1 MKKKIKYLL
10 IGILALI
17 LTGCSSSKVITDIDY
32 SKLEEMI
39 DNKESFILEVVQTGC
54 SHCEEFS
61 PRFKAVLKT
70 NDEVAYSLNLYN
82 MTDDELKRFER
93 KEIEPVYNAET
104 GKIENVE
111 KRYVDWGAA
120 AGEILQSGKVPP
132 DELASRGFIRS
143 GREGVRPMKEI
154 QGWGYE
160 RQGLRGQVFE
170 RPSWSLS
177 APVGESSSS
186 PSKSGWSLNN

>member
-70 NDEVAYSLNLYN
+70 NDEEAYSLNLYN
-82 MTDDELKRFER
+82 MTDEER
-93 KEIEPVYNAET
+93 KKFNELTTSVSGTPTVLYFEDGKET
-104 GKIENVE
+104 SHKINGAVSNEKIEEFLE
-111 KRYVDWGAA
+111 K
-120 AGEILQSGKVPP
+120 IKN
-132 DELASRGFIRS
+132 
-143 GREGVRPMKEI
+143 K
-154 QGWGYE
+154 
-160 RQGLRGQVFE
+160 
-170 RPSWSLS
+170 
-177 APVGESSSS
+177 
-186 PSKSGWSLNN
+186 

>member
-1 MKKKIKYLL
+1 MKKKIKFLL

-70 NDEVAYSLNLYN
+70 NDEEAYSLNLYN
-82 MTDDELKRFER
+82 MTDDELKKFNELTTSVSGTPTVLYFEDG
-93 KEIEPVYNAET
+93 KETSHKINGAVSNE
-104 GKIENVE
+104 KIEEFLKKIKN
-111 KRYVDWGAA
+111 K
-120 AGEILQSGKVPP
+120 
-132 DELASRGFIRS
+132 
-143 GREGVRPMKEI
+143 
-154 QGWGYE
+154 
-160 RQGLRGQVFE
+160 
-170 RPSWSLS
+170 
-177 APVGESSSS
+177 
-186 PSKSGWSLNN
+186 

>member
-32 SKLEEMI
+32 SKLEEII

-70 NDEVAYSLNLYN
+70 NDEEAYSLNLYN
-82 MTDDELKRFER
+82 MTDEER
-93 KEIEPVYNAET
+93 KKFNELTTSVSGTPTVLYFEDGKET
-104 GKIENVE
+104 SHKINGAVSNE
-111 KRYVDWGAA
+111 K
-120 AGEILQSGKVPP
+120 I
-132 DELASRGFIRS
+132 
-143 GREGVRPMKEI
+143 KEFLEKI
-154 QGWGYE
+154 
-160 RQGLRGQVFE
+160 
-170 RPSWSLS
+170 
-177 APVGESSSS
+177 
-186 PSKSGWSLNN
+186 KK

>member
-70 NDEVAYSLNLYN
+70 NDEEAYSLNLYN
-82 MTDDELKRFER
+82 MTDDELKKFNELTTSVSGTPTVLYFEDG
-93 KEIEPVYNAET
+93 KETSHKINGAVSNE
-104 GKIENVE
+104 KIEEFLE
-111 KRYVDWGAA
+111 K
-120 AGEILQSGKVPP
+120 IKN
-132 DELASRGFIRS
+132 
-143 GREGVRPMKEI
+143 K
-154 QGWGYE
+154 
-160 RQGLRGQVFE
+160 
-170 RPSWSLS
+170 
-177 APVGESSSS
+177 
-186 PSKSGWSLNN
+186 

>member
-39 DNKESFILEVVQTGC
+39 NNKESFILEVVQTGC

-70 NDEVAYSLNLYN
+70 NDEEAYSLNLYN
-82 MTDDELKRFER
+82 MTDDELKKFNELTTSVSGTPTVLYFEDG
-93 KEIEPVYNAET
+93 KETSHKINGAVSNE
-104 GKIENVE
+104 KIEEFLE
-111 KRYVDWGAA
+111 K
-120 AGEILQSGKVPP
+120 IKN
-132 DELASRGFIRS
+132 
-143 GREGVRPMKEI
+143 K
-154 QGWGYE
+154 
-160 RQGLRGQVFE
+160 
-170 RPSWSLS
+170 
-177 APVGESSSS
+177 
-186 PSKSGWSLNN
+186 

>member
-32 SKLEEMI
+32 RKLEEMI

-70 NDEVAYSLNLYN
+70 NDEEAYSLNLYN
-82 MTDDELKRFER
+82 MTDEER
-93 KEIEPVYNAET
+93 KKFNELTTSVSGTPTVLYFEDGKET
-104 GKIENVE
+104 SHKINGAVSNEKIEEFLE
-111 KRYVDWGAA
+111 K
-120 AGEILQSGKVPP
+120 IKN
-132 DELASRGFIRS
+132 
-143 GREGVRPMKEI
+143 K
-154 QGWGYE
+154 
-160 RQGLRGQVFE
+160 
-170 RPSWSLS
+170 
-177 APVGESSSS
+177 
-186 PSKSGWSLNN
+186 